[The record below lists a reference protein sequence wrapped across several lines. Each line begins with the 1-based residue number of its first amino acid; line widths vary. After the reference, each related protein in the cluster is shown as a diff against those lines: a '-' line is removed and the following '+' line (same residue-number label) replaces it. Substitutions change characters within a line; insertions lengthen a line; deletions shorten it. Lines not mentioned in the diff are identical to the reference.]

1 MSEINLNLKLECYP
15 TPNKE
20 DIENAIASIKQNSS
34 KWDYPFFMD
43 VYAHSDVRH
52 FKEIVDLYLNN
63 DGIKNVI
70 ILGTGGSIQTMLAL
84 QSFSK
89 KTIVPITSSRPHEL
103 KWALEN
109 TSPKDSVV
117 IPISR
122 AGNTLDVNSVIN
134 LFRDYP
140 MIALSSMGQM
150 YDLVKSLNATII
162 PVPDLSGRFAASV
175 CSVALVPALVCG
187 IDVNEFMKGLDDG
200 YRYFKDLHH
209 IEQNLAL
216 QYATFLFNQY
226 QKGFRNVFSMPYS
239 SYFEG
244 SAGLFI
250 QELSE
255 SSGKEGKGMLGTGQA
270 APLCQHSV
278 LELLLGGSKGHSTP
292 LLWTSSQEPADV
304 ELNSI
309 ETRLKGMTGLQVI
322 NYQASATFEALL
334 HQKVP
339 TARIDTPISV
349 YNIGQLIAWIQ
360 SSVYYFCLLL
370 DVNWSSNPLVIS
382 GKKICNE
389 AIEKKMDEKAMQENR
404 KRVAELF

>member
-1 MSEINLNLKLECYP
+1 MDELKLKLECYP
-15 TPNKE
+15 NPTKE
-20 DIENAIASIKQNSS
+20 DLEKAVITIKQNSS

-43 VYAHSDVRH
+43 VYAHSDVKH

-63 DGIKNVI
+63 DQIKNVI
-70 ILGTGGSIQTMLAL
+70 ILGTGGSIQTILAL
-84 QSFSK
+84 QNFSK
-89 KTIVPITSSRPHEL
+89 KCIIPITSSRPHEL
-103 KWALEN
+103 KWALEH

-134 LFRDYP
+134 LFREYP

-150 YDLVKSLNATII
+150 YELVKSLNATIL

-200 YRYFKDLHH
+200 YRVFKDLNH
-209 IEQNLAL
+209 IEHNLAL
-216 QYATFLFNQY
+216 KYATFLFNLY
-226 QKGFRNVFSMPYS
+226 NKGYRNVFSMPYS
-239 SYFEG
+239 SYLEG
-244 SAGLFI
+244 AVGLLI
-250 QELSE
+250 QEISE

-292 LLWTSSQEPADV
+292 LLWTTSQEPVDV

-309 ETRLKGMTGLQVI
+309 EARLKGMTGLQVI
-322 NYQASATFEALL
+322 NYQAAATFEALL
-334 HQKVP
+334 NQKVP
-339 TARIDTPISV
+339 TARVDLPISV
-349 YNIGQLIAWIQ
+349 NTIGQLIAWIQ

-370 DVNWSSNPLVIS
+370 DVNWSSNPLVNS

-389 AIEKKMDEKAMQENR
+389 AIEKKLDEKAMEENR
-404 KRVAELF
+404 KRAAQNL